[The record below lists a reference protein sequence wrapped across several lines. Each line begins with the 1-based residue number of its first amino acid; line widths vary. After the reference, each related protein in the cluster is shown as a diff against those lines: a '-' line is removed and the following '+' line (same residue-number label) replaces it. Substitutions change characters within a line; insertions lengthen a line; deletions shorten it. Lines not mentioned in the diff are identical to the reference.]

1 MNQKMKS
8 PLALL
13 LFLFSFSFASA
24 QQLEML
30 EFKETTELS
39 AAQYKEYDSN
49 QNACALIKLGLI
61 ANDPVFEGS
70 VVKSENKGGVYWL
83 YVPQGTNRLTIQTS
97 NYLPLRVEFEPVKSL
112 FTYHMTVAP
121 KQNGG
126 GSSTPAQP
134 TTATPA
140 TAPAGNVLPI
150 SIPALP
156 SVNIGGQD
164 VQQGG
169 PVDFNMVLIKHG
181 RFEMG
186 ATPEQQSNE
195 KDETPVHYVT
205 ITRDYYIGETE
216 VTQALWERIMGNNPS
231 AYKSPN
237 NPVENITYG
246 DAFDFCRKLSQLTK
260 KTFRLPTEAEWEYAA
275 RGAQNMTDTKFSGNN
290 TAEEVGWYR
299 INAGGHHHPVKEKK
313 PNEAGLYDMSGNVWE
328 ICEDYKQDYTP
339 GDKRDPVCT
348 KRSDLR
354 VRRGGAWECPSN
366 EDLRVA
372 FRRKMPEKDRN
383 NATGLRI
390 VMEVD

>member
-1 MNQKMKS
+1 
-8 PLALL
+8 
-13 LFLFSFSFASA
+13 
-24 QQLEML
+24 
-30 EFKETTELS
+30 
-39 AAQYKEYDSN
+39 
-49 QNACALIKLGLI
+49 
-61 ANDPVFEGS
+61 
-70 VVKSENKGGVYWL
+70 
-83 YVPQGTNRLTIQTS
+83 
-97 NYLPLRVEFEPVKSL
+97 
-112 FTYHMTVAP
+112 MTVAP
-121 KQNGG
+121 KGG
-126 GSSTPAQP
+126 NPGPGPGPGPGPEPQEGTI
-134 TTATPA
+134 T
-140 TAPAGNVLPI
+140 I

-156 SVNIGGQD
+156 SVNVGGQTVD
-164 VQQGG
+164 QGG
-169 PVDFNMVLIKHG
+169 PVDFNMVLLKHG

-186 ATPEQQSNE
+186 ATPEQNSSE

-237 NPVENITYG
+237 NPVENITYN

-260 KTFRLPTEAEWEYAA
+260 KTFRLPTAA
-275 RGAQNMTDTKFSGNN
+275 
-290 TAEEVGWYR
+290 GWHR

-328 ICEDYKQDYTP
+328 LCEDYKQDYTP
-339 GDKRDPVCT
+339 GDKRDPVCL

-354 VRRGGAWECPSN
+354 VRRGGAWECPSS

-390 VMEVD
+390 VMEADD

>member
-1 MNQKMKS
+1 MKYQ
-8 PLALL
+8 LL
-13 LFLFSFSFASA
+13 LLSLLLSFGFASA
-24 QQLEML
+24 QQLEMI

-39 AAQYKEYDSN
+39 AAQYREYDAN

-83 YVPQGTNRLTIQTS
+83 YIPQGTTKLTIQSS
-97 NYLPLRVEFEPVKSL
+97 NFLPLRVEFPPVKSL

-121 KQNGG
+121 KGG
-126 GSSTPAQP
+126 NPGPGPGPGPGPEPQEGTI
-134 TTATPA
+134 T
-140 TAPAGNVLPI
+140 I

-156 SVNIGGQD
+156 SVNVGGQTVD
-164 VQQGG
+164 QGG
-169 PVDFNMVLIKHG
+169 PVDFNMVLLKHG

-186 ATPEQQSNE
+186 ATPEQNSSE

-237 NPVENITYG
+237 NPVENITYN

-260 KTFRLPTEAEWEYAA
+260 KTFRLPTEAEW
-275 RGAQNMTDTKFSGNN
+275 
-290 TAEEVGWYR
+290 
-299 INAGGHHHPVKEKK
+299 
-313 PNEAGLYDMSGNVWE
+313 
-328 ICEDYKQDYTP
+328 CEDYKQDYTP
-339 GDKRDPVCT
+339 GDKRDPVCL

-354 VRRGGAWECPSN
+354 VRRGGAWECPSS

-390 VMEVD
+390 VMEADD

>member
-1 MNQKMKS
+1 MKYQ
-8 PLALL
+8 LL
-13 LFLFSFSFASA
+13 LLSLLLSFGFASA
-24 QQLEML
+24 QQLEMI

-39 AAQYKEYDSN
+39 AAQYREYDAN

-70 VVKSENKGGVYWL
+70 VVKSENRGGVYWL
-83 YVPQGTNRLTIQTS
+83 YIPQGTTKLTIQSS
-97 NYLPLRVEFEPVKSL
+97 NFLPLRVEFPPVKSL

-121 KQNGG
+121 KGG
-126 GSSTPAQP
+126 NPGPGPGPGPGPEPQEGTI
-134 TTATPA
+134 T
-140 TAPAGNVLPI
+140 I

-156 SVNIGGQD
+156 SVNVGGQTVD
-164 VQQGG
+164 QGG
-169 PVDFNMVLIKHG
+169 PVDFNMVLLKHG

-186 ATPEQQSNE
+186 ATPEQNSSE

-237 NPVENITYG
+237 NPVENITYN

-275 RGAQNMTDTKFSGNN
+275 RGAQDMTDTKFSGNN

-328 ICEDYKQDYTP
+328 LCEDYKQDYTP
-339 GDKRDPVCT
+339 GDKRDPVCL

-354 VRRGGAWECPSN
+354 VRRGGAWECPSS

-390 VMEVD
+390 VMEADD